1 MWQDNDYKNPNPF
14 KTASDQRER
23 EERERITKQKI
34 LLGEAVL
41 KKAGEAWTKIEE
53 MNEKIKLAENDILKS
68 SLRREK
74 NLFAEQMMNYVSD
87 GYNNAPSYY
96 LNTYNT
102 NRDGLLDYKVKF
114 MQSVENDMDLMKK
127 HYGHFN
133 YRNPVTYEP
142 ENEQLLEVRS
152 LYKDLKEKITQ
163 ELVNKNV
170 DEESIAKTW
179 QYISKNCEKHE
190 QKCKAHEAQIIK
202 LQETVMSCGVW
213 RYGTNPPKSFT
224 DAKPLEDKLNQYHT
238 IGLSNLKFN
247 SDQLVKQS
255 IAKGLELS
263 GQLPDESSIILEIK
277 SVSENFEEKINKSLA
292 DKNIEEEVKNQVWQ
306 MPFYSSKY
314 KQVLDKL
321 KTHEQWVRVYED
333 KILNCDTL
341 SESNSLNIELKKMHK
356 DVTEEL
362 NFHTN
367 QAIKHFV
374 TKALQISSKPLEETS
389 MMLDIKNIHGGFKEK
404 INKNFEDN
412 LINEKVKS
420 AVDKLFNLKCSQ
432 HLDKLKLIEKSVQKL
447 EHELLMSDNFKQAKN
462 ITDALNK
469 QQKEIDNWKLDSNNL
484 IEEITNKAI
493 EMSYQT
499 EQVQP
504 VLNEPQLMQPVVNMI
519 PNQEN
524 NLIIEE
530 SEIDSV
536 VDDSLSII
544 TTHSVILNQS
554 SLIINPIIVNEESVA
569 ILKIKSLFDGFE
581 KKLNDSLNDNSD
593 IINEKIKSA
602 IYKIYHPKCKK
613 HLEKLELIE
622 KSVAKYEALPNSQ
635 KTEKIINHLKQRYK
649 QIDKWEVDS
658 DDLIETI
665 TMKALEFSCK
675 TEPNLNEQ
683 NNLQVQKLMD
693 EMVELKN
700 MVKTNQNNIEKPF
713 LENLSY
719 SFMEA
724 KDDSKSEK
732 SVSSL
737 WEQIGESNVEP
748 NLAQEL
754 EAKLKLK
761 IEKKRGEIKG
771 EIKLIK
777 MAINKKVEEED
788 IQEDLPYTIDKLP
801 KIKEFFETHDDLL
814 KGKNNESLIIGE
826 LGETDLGEFSEW

>member
-1 MWQDNDYKNPNPF
+1 MWQDNDYRNPNPF
-14 KTASDQRER
+14 KTASDARER

-34 LLGEAVL
+34 LLGESIL
-41 KKAGEAWTKIEE
+41 KKAEEAWTKIEE

-74 NLFAEQMMNYVSD
+74 NLFAEQMEKYVSD
-87 GYNNAPSYY
+87 GYNECINVVHSKDYMP
-96 LNTYNT
+96 
-102 NRDGLLDYKVKF
+102 YKVKF

-152 LYKDLKEKITQ
+152 LYKNLKEKITQ
-163 ELVNKNV
+163 ELVSKNV
-170 DEESIAKTW
+170 DEEYIAKTW
-179 QYISKNCEKHE
+179 EYISKNCEKHE
-190 QKCKAHEAQIIK
+190 QKCKAHEAQVIK

-263 GQLPDESSIILEIK
+263 GQLPEESLIILEIK
-277 SVSENFEEKINKSLA
+277 SVSENLEEKINKSLA

-374 TKALQISSKPLEETS
+374 TKALQISGKPLEETS

-412 LINEKVKS
+412 LINEKIKS
-420 AVDKLFNLKCSQ
+420 AVDELFNPKCSQ
-432 HLDKLKLIEKSVQKL
+432 HLDKLKFIEKSVQKL
-447 EHELLMSDNFKQAKN
+447 EHELFMSDNFKQAKS

-499 EQVQP
+499 EQVQL
-504 VLNEPQLMQPVVNMI
+504 VLNEPQLIQPVVNMI
-519 PNQEN
+519 PNQQN
-524 NLIIEE
+524 DLIIEE
-530 SEIDSV
+530 SEMDSV

-544 TTHSVILNQS
+544 TTHSMILNQS

-569 ILKIKSLFDGFE
+569 TLKIKSLLNGFE

-622 KSVAKYEALPNSQ
+622 KSIKKYEDLPNSQ

-649 QIDKWEVDS
+649 QIDKWEFDS
-658 DDLIETI
+658 DNLIETI
-665 TMKALEFSCK
+665 TMKALELSCK
-675 TEPNLNEQ
+675 TEPDVNQQ
-683 NNLQVQKLMD
+683 NNLHVQKLSDKVD
-693 EMVELKN
+693 ELTKIID
-700 MVKTNQNNIEKPF
+700 KINQNNVEKPF
-713 LENLSY
+713 VENLDFS
-719 SFMEA
+719 MVEVM
-724 KDDSKSEK
+724 DNSKFEK
-732 SVSSL
+732 SVSSV
-737 WEQIGESNVEP
+737 WEQIEESNVEP

-754 EAKLKLK
+754 ETKLKLK

-777 MAINKKVEEED
+777 IAIKNHMEDTIKED
-788 IQEDLPYTIDKLP
+788 IPYTLDKLP
-801 KIKEFFETHDDLL
+801 KIIDYFETNDNLL
-814 KGKNNESLIIGE
+814 NGKNNESIIINA
-826 LGETDLGEFSEW
+826 LGDILGDFNEW

>member
-14 KTASDQRER
+14 KTASDARER

-34 LLGEAVL
+34 LLGEAIL
-41 KKAGEAWTKIEE
+41 KKAEEAWIKIEE
-53 MNEKIKLAENDILKS
+53 MNEKIKLTEDDMLKS

-74 NLFAEQMMNYVSD
+74 NLFAEQMEKYVSD
-87 GYNNAPSYY
+87 GYDNVCNVVNSSDFM
-96 LNTYNT
+96 
-102 NRDGLLDYKVKF
+102 RCKVKF

-163 ELVNKNV
+163 ELVSKNV

-190 QKCKAHEAQIIK
+190 QKCKAHEAQVVK

-238 IGLSNLKFN
+238 VGLSNLKFN

-263 GQLPDESSIILEIK
+263 GQLPEESLIILEIK
-277 SVSENFEEKINKSLA
+277 SVSENLEEKINKSLA

-374 TKALQISSKPLEETS
+374 TKALQISGKPLEETS

-420 AVDKLFNLKCSQ
+420 AVDNLFNPKCNQ
-432 HLDKLKLIEKSVQKL
+432 HLEKLKLIEKSVRQY
-447 EHELLMSDNFKQAKN
+447 EDQLLMCDNFQQSK
-462 ITDALNK
+462 IIIDSLNK
-469 QQKEIDNWKLDSNNL
+469 KQKEIDNWKLDSNNL
-484 IEEITNKAI
+484 IEEIINKA
-493 EMSYQT
+493 T
-499 EQVQP
+499 ELAYKELEVG
-504 VLNEPQLMQPVVNMI
+504 N
-519 PNQEN
+519 
-524 NLIIEE
+524 
-530 SEIDSV
+530 SEIDNSFK
-536 VDDSLSII
+536 INN
-544 TTHSVILNQS
+544 TTHSIFLNQQP
-554 SLIINPIIVNEESVA
+554 LINPIEIDQSINSFVLGGASRLLEIKNLLSTFKEKLNTSLDENSN
-569 ILKIKSLFDGFE
+569 IHQKIKFDVC
-581 KKLNDSLNDNSD
+581 
-593 IINEKIKSA
+593 
-602 IYKIYHPKCKK
+602 KIYHPKCKK

-622 KSVAKYEALPNSQ
+622 KSIKKYEDLPNSQ
-635 KTEKIINHLKQRYK
+635 KTEKIINHLAKCYK
-649 QIDKWEVDS
+649 KIDKWEVDS

-665 TMKALEFSCK
+665 TMKALELSYK
-675 TEPNLNEQ
+675 IQPNLNEQ

-693 EMVELKN
+693 EMTELKN
-700 MVKTNQNNIEKPF
+700 TVKMNQNLMEIPPINQLHPDESSDSQDLNQSIKSISLSWEK
-713 LENLSY
+713 
-719 SFMEA
+719 
-724 KDDSKSEK
+724 
-732 SVSSL
+732 
-737 WEQIGESNVEP
+737 IGKSNVEP

-761 IEKKRGEIKG
+761 IEKKRVEIKG

-777 MAINKKVEEED
+777 IGIKKDFTEDELKEELKYTKNHFSEIKDFFKINN
-788 IQEDLPYTIDKLP
+788 DLYIA
-801 KIKEFFETHDDLL
+801 
-814 KGKNNESLIIGE
+814 KGNESDLVE
-826 LGETDLGEFSEW
+826 SLGNHGWISDSE